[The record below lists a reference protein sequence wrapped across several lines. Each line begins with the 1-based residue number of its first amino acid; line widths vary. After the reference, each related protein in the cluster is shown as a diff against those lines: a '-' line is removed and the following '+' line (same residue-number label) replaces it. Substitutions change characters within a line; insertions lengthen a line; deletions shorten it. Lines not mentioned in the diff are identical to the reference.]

1 MPKNVQ
7 ASFEKYQRNAG
18 AAAEA
23 MKAGV
28 AGVTESPTAKAADNT
43 EKMLRNF
50 QDSITSGRYAN
61 NARAV
66 TADEWKTAM
75 VTKGVPNMANGVR
88 NLSPRAKRNITA
100 QLEKANQVAAQIAS
114 MPNQTEADA
123 EARALTAIRLMRAT
137 KKGS

>member
-18 AAAEA
+18 AAADA

-28 AGVTESPTAKAADNT
+28 QGVTESPTAKAADST
-43 EKMLRNF
+43 DKMQRNF
-50 QDSITSGRYAN
+50 TEAITSGRYAA

-66 TADEWKTAM
+66 TAEEWKSSM
-75 VTKGVPNMANGVR
+75 LTKGIPNMANGVR
-88 NLSPRAKRNITA
+88 NLSPRAKRNIMS
-100 QLEKANQVAAQIAS
+100 QLEKANAVSAQIAS
-114 MPNQTEADA
+114 MPNNTEQDA
-123 EARALTAIRLMRAT
+123 EQRALAAIRLMRAT